1 MMMEMVVV
9 VVIARMMGMG
19 MVFLRIGDADDDG
32 EQTESVVGGLAKCS
46 ESFETEMTMRKMQ

>member
-1 MMMEMVVV
+1 MVV